1 MNIFYYKRHGN
12 KLTITGL
19 KEDVADTSI
28 VIPETIDGMPVVEIA
43 EHAFRGTPLTNV
55 WIGENITK
63 VGHSAFSD
71 CHCLISV
78 TWNTHCEIPS
88 CCFYNCTSM
97 SKFDFSNVSTIGNLA
112 FAESGLK
119 EIFLPENIKTVGV
132 QAFCGCI
139 KLEKVIWNCFCEY
152 VPSSC
157 FTECFELKHFDFT
170 NVQRIGAGA
179 FYKSGLQ
186 ELYLPKNVKGIGVR
200 AFAECINLKQVHW
213 NCECKEIPTQCFGGD
228 SSLHYFDFV
237 NVKKLQTQSF
247 ERSGLKEVSL
257 NKGIEVG
264 KFCFALCDSLEKVEW
279 LSGRAIKGSIFEGCK
294 NIKEIFISDNV
305 KSIEASAFA
314 SSQNAEIAF
323 I

>member
-139 KLEKVIWNCFCEY
+139 KLEKVFANMY
-152 VPSSC
+152 RVPALRNVSS
-157 FTECFELKHFDFT
+157 
-170 NVQRIGAGA
+170 
-179 FYKSGLQ
+179 
-186 ELYLPKNVKGIGVR
+186 
-200 AFAECINLKQVHW
+200 
-213 NCECKEIPTQCFGGD
+213 
-228 SSLHYFDFV
+228 
-237 NVKKLQTQSF
+237 
-247 ERSGLKEVSL
+247 
-257 NKGIEVG
+257 
-264 KFCFALCDSLEKVEW
+264 
-279 LSGRAIKGSIFEGCK
+279 
-294 NIKEIFISDNV
+294 
-305 KSIEASAFA
+305 
-314 SSQNAEIAF
+314 
-323 I
+323 